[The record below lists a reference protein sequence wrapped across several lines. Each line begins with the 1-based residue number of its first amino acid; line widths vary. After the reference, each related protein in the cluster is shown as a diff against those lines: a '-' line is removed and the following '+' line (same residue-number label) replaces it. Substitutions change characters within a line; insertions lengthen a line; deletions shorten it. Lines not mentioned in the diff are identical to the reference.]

1 MQANGLKSWLTFNN
15 SLLTDSAPGNAN
27 TWTASGTPT
36 VGPTNALNGNAL
48 QLDGSSYLKLED
60 IQLGGQDFTVSFWLM
75 NAQVGEVNKARLLS
89 VVNRETGF
97 MMFTVRILTGTSYPR
112 INLWGNTYAGVTQD
126 YGIQTTVNLTAGR
139 DYHVA
144 VSYHHDTTPRMS
156 IYINGSKYTLSGDY
170 SIPAYNR
177 AAYDV
182 YIGAAG
188 ASGDQPFTGTMDEFA
203 LHDGAALYNS
213 AFTPPTAASYD
224 ALDFYFDTARKV
236 KQAALTWRYEN
247 PGRADLL
254 TVQNGTTETNLP
266 LNKSVT
272 GVGFYQPDRT
282 ACFGIPATK
291 EVWVRC
297 DIYHKA
303 THGSNDRIRIYDGG
317 SNNGNNVNGWCT
329 YADYKANYAIWHN
342 GTAISGKYWYSLDFK
357 GQMVLHLKSGTTDG
371 VVETINSWSD
381 PQKYVGDVNAGQDF
395 TDIYIQMDGTSFLVS
410 NVVISNVEVGLEEG
424 WHNYTFDIQRLLNR
438 SALLM
443 FDLERVLSQG
453 SITVDVDVD
462 LSRVLLAS
470 TTNNVD
476 VERAL
481 SYSMQLTMDTERH
494 LSNNITVGFDTLYR
508 VLLNSWNQHDTERR
522 VYSSVDTEIDV
533 QRVLIRSEVFNCDI
547 WRRIPHKVNGNTT
560 TLQSITISLQ
570 EQQLTDNISFV
581 HTGDIDIMDSVD
593 ITLLDYHNKCR
604 AEETSTRGVLQTCK
618 CASDIDAILYQ
629 QMAYAVPESEWE
641 WTPEYLQ
648 AIGEY
653 NETHEEQVEK
663 IPSAPASAHI
673 TSIAEALGKSVSLHF
688 TDYISTMNTEV
699 SSGTNYA
706 GLISELFG
714 WTSRLPQ
721 MMINCYMRGDTIYVV
736 QRGHEQH
743 TVTIDNLQITVHTIQ
758 KKIVRTTWGSDPW
771 SKTEVK
777 PFYKDWSEF
786 DQESYNQRPYYPD
799 EEEEEEGGG
808 ASYGDDNLVE
818 ETTVEKNGQTTVTTY
833 KYETMPDGRKFLCEE
848 VAVTY
853 VNGVE
858 IDRTTTTHKPVSD
871 TQSHIYTTDQDGEY
885 IGGTVSQSNHDD
897 RVSPYQKEVGR
908 NSSSRDRDS
917 GQHGVLVTGQDGN
930 KYLLYG
936 VIHHQDKGE
945 MMRRT
950 INGVTLIDTSFP
962 VDGQDKLEEL
972 TQAIMWLDRKTEETV
987 TLDIYNYNHIIDF
1000 NDKIVWHGHTYYL
1013 QSNNVMVS
1021 ETIVN
1026 KQTLTFVRW
1035 Y

>member
-1 MQANGLKSWLTFNN
+1 MIFDERLKSWLNFDASAATDAVVNN
-15 SLLTDSAPGNAN
+15 A
-27 TWTASGTPT
+27 WTVTGTPT
-36 VGPTNALNGNAL
+36 TSSVNAVSGHAL
-48 QLDGSSYLKLED
+48 QLDGNSYLHSNAVD
-60 IQLGGQDFTVSFWLM
+60 LGGQDFTIEFWC
-75 NAQVGEVNKARLLS
+75 NISSQSNGQAVVDVTLS
-89 VVNRETGF
+89 NRKSLVYVEKS
-97 MMFTVRILTGTSYPR
+97 TSYSDRLRVYMASGSTPTGEGGKYNATE
-112 INLWGNTYAGVTQD
+112 IGGVGNLA
-126 YGIQTTVNLTAGR
+126 
-139 DYHVA
+139 HVA
-144 VSYHHDTTPRMS
+144 IVYQYNDQKLAVYVNGVQAVLYSNCPRYDRKSYYFT
-156 IYINGSKYTLSGDY
+156 
-170 SIPAYNR
+170 
-177 AAYDV
+177 
-182 YIGAAG
+182 IGA
-188 ASGDQPFTGTMDEFA
+188 
-203 LHDGAALYNS
+203 
-213 AFTPPTAASYD
+213 
-224 ALDFYFDTARKV
+224 
-236 KQAALTWRYEN
+236 
-247 PGRADLL
+247 
-254 TVQNGTTETNLP
+254 
-266 LNKSVT
+266 
-272 GVGFYQPDRT
+272 
-282 ACFGIPATK
+282 
-291 EVWVRC
+291 
-297 DIYHKA
+297 
-303 THGSNDRIRIYDGG
+303 YDGG
-317 SNNGNNVNGWCT
+317 SQKMVGSVDEFLVYDGLAVYTTNFTPPSQSYYSTYVLTTRVDTLRKIHSSSGWKYENVGETSLLINTSTAVQLTDLPANQSKTGVAFYQTTRGIRLFDIPDSYELWVKFDVYLGSSNRWRAYDYSTGTDTGVNGLTNGTMEVFNCDSKKANLSNKVVVNSIQTILLHMKSDASDGVLEVYTGDGELIYSLTGASVNNGVAFSTFFLQSGG
-329 YADYKANYAIWHN
+329 A
-342 GTAISGKYWYSLDFK
+342 GTF
-357 GQMVLHLKSGTTDG
+357 
-371 VVETINSWSD
+371 
-381 PQKYVGDVNAGQDF
+381 F
-395 TDIYIQMDGTSFLVS
+395 S
-410 NVVISNVEVGLEEG
+410 NVVISNEPLWFDDDAAVNVLVSLF
-424 WHNYTFDIQRLLNR
+424 NDTARVLLRSCTQTFDIVRQIISQRIL
-438 SALLM
+438 
-443 FDLERVLSQG
+443 
-453 SITVDVDVD
+453 VDVGFD
-462 LSRVLLAS
+462 LSRVLVTS
-470 TTNNVD
+470 VDTTVD
-476 VERAL
+476 AERAL
-481 SYSMQLTMDTERH
+481 FRSERLSVDIERKPRNTVTIRCDTQ
-494 LSNNITVGFDTLYR
+494 R
-508 VLLNSWNQHDTERR
+508 VLVIPVVDYHDTER
-522 VYSSVDTEIDV
+522 VIQYSAELTVDV
-533 QRVLIRSEVFNCDI
+533 QRVVLKSVEFNCDV
-547 WRRIPHKVNGNTT
+547 WRQIPHKVNGNTT
-560 TLQSITISLQ
+560 TLQSVTISLQ

-604 AEETSTRGVLQTCK
+604 AEETSTRGIIQTCK

-629 QMAYAVPESEWE
+629 QMAYVVPESEWE

-818 ETTVEKNGQTTVTTY
+818 ETTVENNGQTTVTTY

-871 TQSHIYTTDQDGEY
+871 TQSHIYATDQDGEY

-987 TLDIYNYNHIIDF
+987 TLDIYNYSHIIDF

-1013 QSNNVMVS
+1013 QSNNVMAS